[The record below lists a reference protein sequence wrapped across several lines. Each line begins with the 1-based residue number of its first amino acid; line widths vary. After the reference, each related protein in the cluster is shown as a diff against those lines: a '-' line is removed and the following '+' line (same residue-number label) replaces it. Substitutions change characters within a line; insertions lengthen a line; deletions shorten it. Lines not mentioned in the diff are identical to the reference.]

1 MIANFDIHGCQIR
14 VRCLDEDLLAQVR
27 RDYAWF
33 ATDLSGERPSHQIE
47 LVVAPP
53 PFDALPPVRAAF
65 TTPRNVC
72 YRDGARNYIDFFGR
86 ALAVLDRDQ
95 GECNVHGTN
104 PGLLHEIAYLH
115 ILSVAGQHL
124 DARGLHRIHAL
135 AGSYRGRGMILML
148 PSGGGKS
155 TMALGLLGN
164 PNFRLLAE
172 DTPLVDREA
181 TILPFPL
188 RIGVRPGDPTG
199 VPERYTRTLRR
210 MEFDPKTVIDI
221 DFFRDRI
228 GAATPAAYLFAGQR
242 SLGMVS
248 EIHPMSR
255 AAALRALINH
265 MVIGLGVYQ
274 GLEFM
279 LERGAVE
286 LLGKGGVVASRLRS
300 AWSLVNRSRP
310 YLFVMGRDPGK
321 NCQTLAAF
329 LDGETAPG
337 SDAGRGVV
345 PG

>member
-1 MIANFDIHGCQIR
+1 
-14 VRCLDEDLLAQVR
+14 
-27 RDYAWF
+27 
-33 ATDLSGERPSHQIE
+33 
-47 LVVAPP
+47 
-53 PFDALPPVRAAF
+53 
-65 TTPRNVC
+65 
-72 YRDGARNYIDFFGR
+72 
-86 ALAVLDRDQ
+86 
-95 GECNVHGTN
+95 
-104 PGLLHEIAYLH
+104 
-115 ILSVAGQHL
+115 
-124 DARGLHRIHAL
+124 
-135 AGSYRGRGMILML
+135 
-148 PSGGGKS
+148 
-155 TMALGLLGN
+155 
-164 PNFRLLAE
+164 
-172 DTPLVDREA
+172 
-181 TILPFPL
+181 
-188 RIGVRPGDPTG
+188 
-199 VPERYTRTLRR
+199 